1 MTEESAVQITP
12 VEASVLLS
20 AAEWDPALFVKTLAE
35 DWEVTVPEKDVP
47 ASPEDSLVF
56 EHEGV
61 VIAIKLFNEPLPA
74 EMTRMHA
81 AMNPLWPQAK
91 DVPASPE
98 DSLVF
103 EHEGVVIAIK
113 LFNEPLPAEM
123 TRMHA
128 AMNPLWPQ
136 AGAIA
141 QLHRA
146 HLAVAAIPKTA
157 SLLDAAQMLVKVA
170 AALCLQ
176 PSALAIDN
184 GSTII
189 GTDGYREGA
198 VVMKGGELP
207 LFNLVTFAIAK
218 ADV

>member
-81 AMNPLWPQAK
+81 AMNPL
-91 DVPASPE
+91 
-98 DSLVF
+98 
-103 EHEGVVIAIK
+103 
-113 LFNEPLPAEM
+113 
-123 TRMHA
+123 
-128 AMNPLWPQ
+128 
-136 AGAIA
+136 
-141 QLHRA
+141 
-146 HLAVAAIPKTA
+146 
-157 SLLDAAQMLVKVA
+157 
-170 AALCLQ
+170 
-176 PSALAIDN
+176 
-184 GSTII
+184 
-189 GTDGYREGA
+189 
-198 VVMKGGELP
+198 
-207 LFNLVTFAIAK
+207 
-218 ADV
+218 